1 MDPQPRAHFTH
12 ACIPACFSTHHGR
25 YLHVDNR
32 IVHRDL
38 KPDNIFVSR
47 TVRRDGRLAL
57 VLGDVGLARVVT
69 STHANIS
76 NAGAVLYM
84 APEARLGLAACSVAS
99 DVYVLNGAVSLFAF
113 LHTQGCRVAVAD
125 SLHCCTVGFRLS

>member
-1 MDPQPRAHFTH
+1 MQPRAHARARLRTC
-12 ACIPACFSTHHGR
+12 ARPHGR

-38 KPDNIFVSR
+38 KPDNIFISR
-47 TVRRDGRLAL
+47 TVRRDGRPAL
-57 VLGDVGLARVVT
+57 VLGDVGLAKVVT

-84 APEARLGLAACSVAS
+84 APESRLGLAACSVAS
-99 DVYVLNGAVSLFAF
+99 DVCVLLEPSSLLA
-113 LHTQGCRVAVAD
+113 
-125 SLHCCTVGFRLS
+125 